1 MHVKTI
7 FRIVPLLILVG
18 VLVLSFLPSE
28 LVDPVRPHIWHSI
41 DIGHLLAYALLAGT
55 TMLSVPRLALTLS
68 RGVGIAIMIGLLGL
82 AIELLQPL
90 AGRTTS
96 IIDFTENVVGIVCG
110 MAIIYGYLFF
120 TKRSAARGPVGT
132 GY

>member
-1 MHVKTI
+1 
-7 FRIVPLLILVG
+7 VG

-28 LVDPVRPHIWHSI
+28 LADSVRPHIWNSI

-55 TMLSVPRLALTLS
+55 TMLSVPRQTLTLS
-68 RGVGIAIMIGLLGL
+68 RGAGIAIKIGLLGL

-90 AGRTTS
+90 AERTTS

-110 MAIIYGYLFF
+110 MAILYGYFF
-120 TKRSAARGPVGT
+120 FSKRSAARGPVCT
-132 GY
+132 VN